1 MRSFE
6 GIRILPLVTLTGE
19 RNMHQSVKEELVQ
32 TLDRLSPEK
41 LLVVLRFARSIEQQ
55 TTEQAVASAGCSTA
69 EVERAIADF
78 VAAAGCGQSGDPQ
91 SSLRVDAVLYNRP
104 QTS

>member
-1 MRSFE
+1 MRSLERF
-6 GIRILPLVTLTGE
+6 RILPLVTLTGE
-19 RNMHQSVKEELVQ
+19 RAMHQSVKEELVQ

-55 TTEQAVASAGCSTA
+55 TTEQTVASAGYSDA
-69 EVERAIADF
+69 EVARALADF

-91 SSLRVDAVLYNRP
+91 SSLRVDSVLYSRP

>member
-1 MRSFE
+1 MRSLE
-6 GIRILPLVTLTGE
+6 DIQILPLVTLTGE
-19 RNMHQSVKEELVQ
+19 TDMHQSIKEELVQ

-55 TTEQAVASAGCSTA
+55 TTEQAVTSAGCSNA
-69 EVERAIADF
+69 EVERALADF
-78 VAAAGCGQSGDPQ
+78 VAAAGCGQSGDSQ
-91 SSLRVDAVLYNRP
+91 SSLRVDAVLYSRP

>member
-1 MRSFE
+1 VRSLE
-6 GIRILPLVTLTGE
+6 DIRILPLVTLTGE
-19 RNMHQSVKEELVQ
+19 TDMHQSMKEELVQ

-55 TTEQAVASAGCSTA
+55 TTEQAVASAGCNDA
-69 EVERAIADF
+69 EVERALADF

-91 SSLRVDAVLYNRP
+91 SSLRVDAVLYSRP

>member
-1 MRSFE
+1 M
-6 GIRILPLVTLTGE
+6 
-19 RNMHQSVKEELVQ
+19 
-32 TLDRLSPEK
+32 
-41 LLVVLRFARSIEQQ
+41 VLHVARSIEQQ
-55 TTEQAVASAGCSTA
+55 TTEQAMASAGCSNA
-69 EVERAIADF
+69 EVEQALTDF